1 MGILSTLFGR
11 TRLKVADR
19 DGFFSLVSAAFD
31 LRGRNALRILNKAGL
46 VMNPA
51 ESAYFD
57 NLDAELRQLLDLSGR
72 ATGTRFEIT
81 DDDFGT
87 RWVVLD
93 DPDFEDLVSTIHLI
107 SETVA
112 DHGFADRLLAA
123 AFAFEYQRRNVY
135 WIYNYK
141 SGKFYP
147 FVASGER
154 ERDNATELRLGEVMK
169 EQKLPVERR
178 LESWYAL
185 WGIPF

>member
-1 MGILSTLFGR
+1 MGILSALFGR
-11 TRLKVADR
+11 TKLKVADR
-19 DGFFSLVSAAFD
+19 DAFFSIVTAAFD
-31 LRGRNALRILNKAGL
+31 LRGRNDLRILHKAGL

-57 NLDAELRQLLDLSGR
+57 NLDAELRQLLAVSGR
-72 ATGTRFEIT
+72 ATGTRFEII

-93 DPDFEDLVSTIHLI
+93 GPDFEDLVSTIHLI

-112 DHGFADRLLAA
+112 DHGFADRILAA
-123 AFAFEYQRRNVY
+123 AFAFEYQRQDAY

>member
-1 MGILSTLFGR
+1 MGILSALFDR
-11 TRLKVADR
+11 TRLKDPDR
-19 DGFFSLVSAAFD
+19 EGFFSIVSAAFD
-31 LRGRNALRILNKAGL
+31 SRRRTDLRILIKVRL

-51 ESAYFD
+51 ESDYFD
-57 NLDAELRQLLDLSGR
+57 NLDAELRQLLELSGR

-112 DHGFADRLLAA
+112 DHGFADRILAT
-123 AFAFEYQRRNVY
+123 AFAFEYQRQDAY

-141 SGKFYP
+141 SGKFHP
-147 FVASGER
+147 FIASGER

-169 EQKLPVERR
+169 EQRLPVERR

-185 WGIPF
+185 GGIPF

>member
-1 MGILSTLFGR
+1 MGLLSVLFGR
-11 TRLKVADR
+11 NKLGKANREQY
-19 DGFFSLVSAAFD
+19 FSIATAAES
-31 LRGRNALRILNKAGL
+31 LRGRSDLRPTEKAGL
-46 VMNPA
+46 VFNPV
-51 ESAYFD
+51 ESTFFD
-57 NLDAELRQLLDLSGR
+57 NLESELRDLLRLSGH
-72 ATGTRFEIT
+72 ATGTRYEIV
-81 DDDFGT
+81 DDGLGT

-93 DPDFEDLVSTIHLI
+93 DPDFEDLVSTIHLV

-112 DHGFADRLLAA
+112 DHGFADRILAE
-123 AFAFEYQRRNVY
+123 AFAFEYQRQDAY